1 MTAAIY
7 AVVLRVTMRPKDTA
21 TAVAAVVA
29 LALTGCASISPEERA
44 RAACAWVLWS
54 ATAGPPS
61 LDPYRAIVFFPRA
74 GYDTHD
80 QCEDARA
87 RYEQMQEE
95 MKETELKEPEL
106 KEPELAGLYTC
117 LPDTVDP
124 RGPKGRA
131 R

>member
-7 AVVLRVTMRPKDTA
+7 AVVLRVTMTPKYTA
-21 TAVAAVVA
+21 TAVAVVA

-87 RYEQMQEE
+87 RYEQMQEQ
-95 MKETELKEPEL
+95 M

-124 RGPKGRA
+124 RGPKGGA

>member
-1 MTAAIY
+1 MGTKHT
-7 AVVLRVTMRPKDTA
+7 VA
-21 TAVAAVVA
+21 TALVA
-29 LALTGCASISPEERA
+29 LGLAGCASTSPEERA

-74 GYDTHD
+74 AYDTRE
-80 QCEDARA
+80 QCEEARA
-87 RYEQMQEE
+87 RHEQMQEE
-95 MKETELKEPEL
+95 M

-124 RGPKGRA
+124 RGPKGSGR
-131 R
+131 